1 MNIDD
6 ILDAEQL
13 KYCYEQAYALHRHT
27 EIPELF
33 AREPDTV
40 FTLPSA
46 GDRTVGW
53 DLIHDKFCGELYRVS
68 PDEDS
73 FHTGWQICTPFL
85 WEGDTGAVK
94 GIFPTFGFLV
104 LSMDAETMK
113 PPYPVL
119 STLELW
125 QDRFARREDRWK
137 IHFLQAQFMLG
148 QYTWNWDTSE
158 DRGLAVQKKL
168 REIPHPVLN
177 PERADAAAFPEQ
189 GGPGYSQDRSVF
201 SGRGG
206 TGADLYGIQFAQSLY
221 TLLWQCGRMN
231 EIPDLLFS
239 DSDDVSVDYGEG
251 EVCSGQ
257 DALRFYFREMKD
269 RTSRSGGLYRVDL
282 PASQWIRVSPDG
294 SSAQGYW
301 TTMSRR
307 IERSGAKSLHRIGI
321 GRFSNSFCKEEGV
334 WKLKSVR
341 WEKLQEFAPF
351 QETPDRNLENYRRDP
366 EGWIRDLP
374 RLYPVSREGSQDRTE
389 EILFLRNE
397 ILSWFHMIN
406 MGKNREEIFPSGTG
420 QVSEEIRRLCEES
433 RYILVTSPVL
443 GMDGSLTEAEAF
455 FSASLLTESG
465 KDELTY
471 VRGSI
476 GMSLVKGAGGWEIRR
491 FSWYPYAS
499 PGKWKMIQSN
509 RPLSADST
517 TVV

>member
-125 QDRFARREDRWK
+125 QDRFARREGRWK

-177 PERADAAAFPEQ
+177 GGFLTHSDTERI
-189 GGPGYSQDRSVF
+189 YSV
-201 SGRGG
+201 
-206 TGADLYGIQFAQSLY
+206 SL
-221 TLLWQCGRMN
+221 
-231 EIPDLLFS
+231 EP
-239 DSDDVSVDYGEG
+239 VD
-251 EVCSGQ
+251 
-257 DALRFYFREMKD
+257 
-269 RTSRSGGLYRVDL
+269 T
-282 PASQWIRVSPDG
+282 I
-294 SSAQGYW
+294 
-301 TTMSRR
+301 
-307 IERSGAKSLHRIGI
+307 
-321 GRFSNSFCKEEGV
+321 
-334 WKLKSVR
+334 
-341 WEKLQEFAPF
+341 
-351 QETPDRNLENYRRDP
+351 
-366 EGWIRDLP
+366 
-374 RLYPVSREGSQDRTE
+374 
-389 EILFLRNE
+389 
-397 ILSWFHMIN
+397 
-406 MGKNREEIFPSGTG
+406 
-420 QVSEEIRRLCEES
+420 
-433 RYILVTSPVL
+433 
-443 GMDGSLTEAEAF
+443 
-455 FSASLLTESG
+455 
-465 KDELTY
+465 
-471 VRGSI
+471 
-476 GMSLVKGAGGWEIRR
+476 
-491 FSWYPYAS
+491 
-499 PGKWKMIQSN
+499 
-509 RPLSADST
+509 ST
-517 TVV
+517 T